1 MAAAPATPPP
11 ARETPGL
18 GGLLQVSVLPW
29 GTVTIDG
36 GPAME
41 TPFDKVSL
49 APGNHTVKIRNP
61 GWELVE
67 RQVTIRPGQ
76 TEFLRVDFP
85 KDGVRKP

>member
-1 MAAAPATPPP
+1 
-11 ARETPGL
+11 
-18 GGLLQVSVLPW
+18 
-29 GTVTIDG
+29 
-36 GPAME
+36 ME

-49 APGNHTVKIRNP
+49 APGNHTVKVRNP
-61 GWELVE
+61 RWEIVE